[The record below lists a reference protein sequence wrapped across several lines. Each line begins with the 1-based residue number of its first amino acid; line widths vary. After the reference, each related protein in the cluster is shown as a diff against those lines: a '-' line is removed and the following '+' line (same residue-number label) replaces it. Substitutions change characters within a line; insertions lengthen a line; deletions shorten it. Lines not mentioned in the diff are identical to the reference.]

1 MIIIK
6 NLYVK
11 LGSFH
16 LSIPD
21 LRINNGEYLIVM
33 GPSGVGKTVFLHTL
47 IGFIKPVRGEIIVD
61 GKNITKL
68 SPEERGFVLIP
79 QDYGLFPH
87 MNVYE
92 NISFGLRIRGYDE
105 ETIRRRVISVSKIL
119 GIENILYRMP
129 NNLSGGEKQRVA
141 LARALVIEPKII
153 LLDEPLASIDP
164 SNRFRIRSFIKE
176 LRRKIRFT
184 AIHVTHN
191 ISEAVDL
198 GDRIAY
204 IRDGVLMGIFS
215 TVEFLKTRYAKPY
228 LDELAPIL
236 DILRANS

>member
-1 MIIIK
+1 MIIIE

-11 LGSFH
+11 LGSFQ
-16 LSIPD
+16 LSIPS
-21 LRINNGEYLIVM
+21 LKINDGEYLVVM
-33 GPSGVGKTVFLHTL
+33 GPSGVGKTVFLYTL
-47 IGFIKPVRGEIIVD
+47 TGFIKPIHGKIIVND
-61 GKNITKL
+61 KDITDL
-68 SPEERGFVLIP
+68 PPEKRGFILIP

-92 NISFGLRIRGYDE
+92 NISFGLKIRGYDK
-105 ETIRRRVISVSKIL
+105 ETIRRKVISISKIL

-153 LLDEPLASIDP
+153 LLDEPLANIDP
-164 SNRFRIRSFIKE
+164 SNRSIIRKFIKE
-176 LRRKIRFT
+176 LRKKIRFT

-204 IRDGVLMGIFS
+204 IEGGVLRGVFS
-215 TVEFLKTRYAKPY
+215 IKEFLKTKYAKHY
-228 LDELAPIL
+228 LEELIPVLNAL
-236 DILRANS
+236 KST